1 VVQIHF
7 PPAASLRTISPAV
20 GHVRWRRR
28 AAQADVTP
36 SPGRST
42 TVNAR
47 AASLDYAAAPEE
59 LEGFANEDHRSARV
73 HRDNRVAPAVG
84 GCALAGLSA
93 APKGRRR
100 SSIAAASRPRGPGPE
115 ARGQNHTLE
124 AAPKGTNPM
133 YRLPGWRRLDPIR
146 DTLNDGG
153 LDAEIPAGCHR
164 FTHRRVDLIALHIDH
179 LFAWRAG
186 ERGGRCAEHR
196 RAESRG
202 RRRFDWR
209 RSAPAP

>member
-1 VVQIHF
+1 MVRIRF

-133 YRLPGWRRLDPIR
+133 DRLPGWRRLDPIR

-153 LDAEIPAGCHR
+153 LDAEIPAGVPSLHTPESGSDRSAHR
-164 FTHRRVDLIALHIDH
+164 PPLCVESG
-179 LFAWRAG
+179 RA
-186 ERGGRCAEHR
+186 R
-196 RAESRG
+196 RAMRG
-202 RRRFDWR
+202 ASPGKVTGQASF
-209 RSAPAP
+209 

>member
-1 VVQIHF
+1 MPQRRFDRERDRWFESGPLQLRVCEPSVPLWGTSGGDAG
-7 PPAASLRTISPAV
+7 PPKLMSP
-20 GHVRWRRR
+20 
-28 AAQADVTP
+28 P

-153 LDAEIPAGCHR
+153 LDAEIAVRRHR
-164 FTHRRVDLIALHIDH
+164 LARRRLDLVALDINH
-179 LFAWRAG
+179 LFT
-186 ERGGRCAEHR
+186 R
-196 RAESRG
+196 RTG
-202 RRRFDWR
+202 
-209 RSAPAP
+209 